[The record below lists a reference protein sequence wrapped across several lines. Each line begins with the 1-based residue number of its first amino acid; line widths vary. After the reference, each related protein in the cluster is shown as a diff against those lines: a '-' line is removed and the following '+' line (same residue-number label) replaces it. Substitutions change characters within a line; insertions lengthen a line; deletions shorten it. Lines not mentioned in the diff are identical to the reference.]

1 MQTSAIAFGS
11 GNLAWHLA
19 RKTLASNT
27 HVWVILRLQALA
39 VMEGRQCLCQR
50 WPAAAVG
57 AVRHLPSAN
66 AGCNDSKRFAVTL
79 QCSHSVCCS
88 TGVSAFTNALLA
100 PPKKQKQRKDVC
112 LQSASMSQEGN
123 VPTTS
128 TILQHYVQA
137 ERSPQVGTCCFSGSS
152 AKTSPIMFPK
162 WDRIQSEGNDSFL
175 ASRTFVVGCLL
186 ACLHGWTGAGLMVC
200 LLSCVAWCLVKA
212 RGLLL
217 LDEAGWLI
225 SPR

>member
-1 MQTSAIAFGS
+1 
-11 GNLAWHLA
+11 
-19 RKTLASNT
+19 
-27 HVWVILRLQALA
+27 
-39 VMEGRQCLCQR
+39 
-50 WPAAAVG
+50 
-57 AVRHLPSAN
+57 
-66 AGCNDSKRFAVTL
+66 
-79 QCSHSVCCS
+79 
-88 TGVSAFTNALLA
+88 
-100 PPKKQKQRKDVC
+100 
-112 LQSASMSQEGN
+112 MSQEGN

-152 AKTSPIMFPK
+152 AKTLPIMFPK
-162 WDRIQSEGNDSFL
+162 RDRIQSEGNDSFL
-175 ASRTFVVGCLL
+175 ASRTVVVGCLL
-186 ACLHGWTGAGLMVC
+186 ACLHGWTAAGLMVC